1 MTSKRF
7 VAAILG
13 GCATLAISS
22 EALAVDLAQG
32 QRVYNMH
39 CAVCHGMNGIP
50 VIQQAPSFS
59 AKERLMQPDMV
70 LLQSVKM
77 GKMQGAQYRLDG
89 SISSIVKKGSNIKDV
104 YYKMNLRLIE
114 IETGI
119 VEWSDEKDIRK
130 TAKR

>member
-1 MTSKRF
+1 MMSKRF
-7 VAAILG
+7 IAAILS
-13 GCATLAISS
+13 GCATLAVSS
-22 EALAVDLAQG
+22 EALAADLVQG

-77 GKMQGAQYRLDG
+77 GKTLMPPFMGIL
-89 SISSIVKKGSNIKDV
+89 KDDEILSALL
-104 YYKMNLRLIE
+104 YARNLR
-114 IETGI
+114 
-119 VEWSDEKDIRK
+119 
-130 TAKR
+130 

>member
-77 GKMQGAQYRLDG
+77 GKTLMPPFMGIL
-89 SISSIVKKGSNIKDV
+89 KDDEILSALL
-104 YYKMNLRLIE
+104 YARNLR
-114 IETGI
+114 
-119 VEWSDEKDIRK
+119 
-130 TAKR
+130 

>member
-59 AKERLMQPDMV
+59 AKERLMQPAMV
-70 LLQSVKM
+70 LLQSWKMVKTLMPPVM
-77 GKMQGAQYRLDG
+77 GILNADEMRSALLYER
-89 SISSIVKKGSNIKDV
+89 
-104 YYKMNLRLIE
+104 NLC
-114 IETGI
+114 
-119 VEWSDEKDIRK
+119 
-130 TAKR
+130 